1 MDTNKNQEVQKLSQ
15 GAMRQA
21 AYVARMRKDGYNQR
35 TFWLNSAESQAVDN
49 LLAQMR
55 VGQETTAR
63 K

>member
-35 TFWLNSAESQAVDN
+35 TFWLNSEESQAVDN

>member
-1 MDTNKNQEVQKLSQ
+1 MNTNKNQEAPKLSQ

-35 TFWLNSAESQAVDN
+35 TFWVNSEESQAIDK
-49 LLAQMR
+49 LLEEMR
-55 VGQETTAR
+55 VAQETTTR